1 MTPRSILRCLCLLL
15 ATATAVQAQSGS
27 ISGRVTDT
35 TTSNGLTGATVRAM
49 SGGAT
54 SGSATTTDDGSYRIV
69 NLNAGTYEVVIT
81 RLGYLARRIPG
92 VRVTAGQNTQV
103 DAKMAEIVT
112 QLNPA
117 VVVAS
122 RQQEKV
128 LDAPA
133 SVSVVETREIEER
146 PSITVADHLRGL
158 QGVDATT
165 GGIAQTNIVTRG
177 FNNAFSGALLT
188 LQDYRFAGVPSLR
201 VNVPLLFTGTNEDIE
216 RIEVLLGPA
225 SALYGPNSSSG
236 VLHVITKSPFTSQ
249 GTTLTIDGGERSIF
263 RGGLRHAGTVGQ
275 KFGYKISGD
284 YMRGKDWDSIEGSRK
299 VDNAEPD
306 SIPRPNGTPGSRTTV
321 ANVRDFD
328 VEKFGGEARIDFRPR
343 QGMEFITT
351 YGLSE
356 IGNALEL
363 TGTNGTAQAKN
374 WRYQSI
380 QERFRWGRL
389 FAQAFVNFSDAGN
402 KDSVDNSGTFLLRTG
417 TPIVDNSKVY
427 ALQIQHSADLFKNK
441 ESLVYGA
448 DYIFTNPQTGGTI
461 NGRNEDIDDVTEIG
475 AYIQSTTRLSP
486 KFDLVGAIRVDNHDV
501 LDQTFW
507 SPRVAL
513 IFKPAETQ
521 NIRLTYNRA
530 FSTPANFSFFLDLP
544 QAFSPITPTIGY
556 QVRGLGVPSNGF
568 TFRRDCTTG
577 AGGLCMRSPFPIAGP
592 TGAVVTAPNTSIDA
606 NAAQFYRTFIGANVQ
621 TITQGLING
630 GVTPQNAGLVV
641 QALLAAQ
648 PTPQQVATVLRL
660 FRPPNRANP
669 APTFID
675 VTPQSV
681 EDIERLKATTTDA
694 YELGYKGILGNR
706 ARLAVDLWYQRKT
719 NFTTAAQNVTPSA
732 FMDGAALG
740 NFIGGVL
747 QQQALQGRIPAAS
760 APTLIPAIA
769 GSLANTIGRIPIGT
783 VVPEGNLTQSPNLF
797 FSYRNIAKTI
807 DFTGVDLALDYLLS
821 DKITVIGTYSWVS
834 DVLFP
839 DIVNGPDTLTLNS
852 PDNKATLTTRWRDET
867 KGLSFEVRGR
877 YQNAYPVNSGVY
889 VGEVPVN
896 AFIDAS
902 FSWRLPLPGQQLTW
916 SITGTNVTDNKRITF
931 IGTPEIGRLLM
942 TRLQYQF

>member
-1 MTPRSILRCLCLLL
+1 MSGGTASG
-15 ATATAVQAQSGS
+15 TATAS
-27 ISGRVTDT
+27 
-35 TTSNGLTGATVRAM
+35 
-49 SGGAT
+49 
-54 SGSATTTDDGSYRIV
+54 DDGTYRIV
-69 NLNAGTYEVVIT
+69 NLNAGTYDVVFT
-81 RLGYLARRIPG
+81 RLGYLARRITG
-92 VRVTAGQNTQV
+92 VRVIAGQNTQV

-117 VVVAS
+117 VVIAS

-146 PSITVADHLRGL
+146 PSVTVADHLRGV

-177 FNNAFSGALLT
+177 FNNAFSGAMLM
-188 LQDYRFAGVPSLR
+188 LQDYRFAGVPSLK

-236 VLHVITKSPFTSQ
+236 VLHVITKSPFTSK
-249 GTTLTIDGGERSIF
+249 GTTLSVDGGERSIF

-275 KFGYKISGD
+275 KFGYKISGE
-284 YMRGKDWDSIEGSRK
+284 YMRGKDWETT
-299 VDNAEPD
+299 DNAEPTT
-306 SIPRPNGTPGSRTTV
+306 IPRPNGTPGSRDTV
-321 ANVRDFD
+321 PNRRDFD
-328 VEKFGGEARIDFRPR
+328 VEKMAGEARIDFRPR
-343 QGMEFITT
+343 DGVELITT
-351 YGLSE
+351 YGFSE
-356 IGNALEL
+356 IGSGLEL

-374 WRYQSI
+374 WKYQSI

-389 FAQAFVNFSDAGN
+389 FAQAFINFSDAGN
-402 KDSVDNSGTFLLRTG
+402 EDSLDTKGTYLLRTG

-427 ALQIQHSADLFKNK
+427 ALQVQHSTDLFSNK
-441 ESLVYGA
+441 ENLVYGA
-448 DYIFTNPQTGGTI
+448 DYIFTNPNTGGTI
-461 NGRNEDIDDVTEIG
+461 NGRNEDIDDIKEIG
-475 AYIQSTTRLSP
+475 AYIQSTTRLSK

-507 SPRVAL
+507 SPRIAF
-513 IFKPAETQ
+513 IFKPTETQ

-544 QAFSPITPTIGY
+544 QAFIPITTGIGY
-556 QVRGLGVPSNGF
+556 QVRGLGVPSSGF
-568 TFRRDCTTG
+568 TFRRDCSTG
-577 AGGLCMRSPFPIAGP
+577 AGGLCMRSPFPILGP
-592 TGAVVTAPNTSIDA
+592 TGTPVTGPNTQVDA
-606 NAAQFYRTFIGANVQ
+606 NAALFWRTFIGANQATIVQ
-621 TITQGLING
+621 SLVAG
-630 GVTPQNAGLVV
+630 GVTQQNAALVV
-641 QALLAAQ
+641 GAMLAAQ
-648 PTPQQVATVLRL
+648 PTPQQVSTVLRL
-660 FRPPNRANP
+660 FRPPNRVNP
-669 APTFID
+669 APTFLD

-681 EDIERLKATTTDA
+681 EDLERLKATTTDA
-694 YELGYKGILGNR
+694 YEIGYKGILGNR

-732 FMDGAALG
+732 FMNGTELGA
-740 NFIGGVL
+740 FIGGVL
-747 QQQALQGRIPAAS
+747 STQVPNGRIPAAA

-769 GSLANTIGRIPIGT
+769 SALANTIGRIPIGT

-807 DFTGVDLALDYLLS
+807 DFTGLDLALDYLVS
-821 DKITVIGTYSWVS
+821 DKITLIGTYSWVS

-867 KGLSFEVRGR
+867 KGLSFELRGR
-877 YQNAYPVNSGVY
+877 YQNAFPVNSGVY
-889 VGEVPVN
+889 VGAVPVN
-896 AFIDAS
+896 AFLDAS

-916 SITGTNVTDNKRITF
+916 SLTGTNITDNKRITF

>member
-1 MTPRSILRCLCLLL
+1 MTPRSITRCLCLLL
-15 ATATAVQAQSGS
+15 VTATAARAQTGS

-35 TTSNGLTGATVRAM
+35 TTTAPLSSATIQVV
-49 SGGAT
+49 SGGT
-54 SGSATTTDDGSYRIV
+54 TVGSATTGENGAYRIG
-69 NLNAGTYEVVIT
+69 NINPGTYDVVVQ
-81 RLGYLARRIPG
+81 RLGYRLRRFPG
-92 VRVTAGQNTQV
+92 IRVTAGQNTEV
-103 DAKMAEIVT
+103 DARMTELAQ

-117 VVVAS
+117 VVTAS
-122 RQQEKV
+122 RTQEKV

-146 PSITVADHLRGL
+146 PAVTVADHLRGL

-188 LQDYRFAGVPSLR
+188 LQDYRFAAVPSLK

-263 RGGLRHAGTVGQ
+263 RGSARHAGTVGQ

-284 YMRGKDWDSIEGSRK
+284 YMRGKDWETTDP
-299 VDNAEPD
+299 AEP
-306 SIPRPNGTPGSRTTV
+306 STIPRPNGTPGARDTV
-321 ANVRDFD
+321 RNVRDFD
-328 VEKFGGEARIDFRPR
+328 VEKFAGEARMDIRPR
-343 QGMEFITT
+343 DGVELITT
-351 YGLSE
+351 YGLSQ

-374 WRYQSI
+374 WKYQSV
-380 QERFRWGRL
+380 QQRFRWGRF

-402 KDSVDNSGTFLLRTG
+402 KDSLDNSGTFLLRTG

-427 ALQIQHSADLFKNK
+427 AVQAQHSADLFNNK

-461 NGRNEDIDDVTEIG
+461 NGRNEKIDDVTEIG

-486 KFDLVGAIRVDNHDV
+486 KFELVGAIRVDNHDV

-507 SPRVAL
+507 SPRIAL

-521 NIRLTYNRA
+521 NVRLTYNRA

-544 QAFSPITPTIGY
+544 QAFIPITPTIGY
-556 QVRGLGVPSNGF
+556 QVRGLGVPSSGF
-568 TFRRDCTTG
+568 TFKRDCATG

-592 TGAVVTAPNTSIDA
+592 TGAVVTAPNTQVDA
-606 NAAQFYRTFIGANVQ
+606 NAAQFYRTFIGANVT
-621 TITQGLING
+621 TITQGLIAG

-641 QALLAAQ
+641 QAMLAAQ
-648 PTPQQVATVLRL
+648 PTPQQVATILRL

-669 APTFID
+669 AATFLD

-681 EDIERLKATTTDA
+681 EDLERLKATTTDA

-706 ARLAVDLWYQRKT
+706 ARLAIDLWYQRKT

-732 FMDGAALG
+732 FMDGPALG
-740 NFIGGVL
+740 NFIAGVL
-747 QQQALQGRIPAAS
+747 TAQVQNGRIPAAA
-760 APTLIPAIA
+760 APTLIPALA
-769 GSLANTIGRIPIGT
+769 GQLANTIGRIPIGT

-807 DFTGVDLALDYLLS
+807 DFTGVDLALDYLLT
-821 DKITVIGTYSWVS
+821 DKITFIGTYSWVS
-834 DVLFP
+834 DVVFP

-867 KGLSFEVRGR
+867 KGLSFELRGR
-877 YQNAYPVNSGVY
+877 YQNAFPVNSGVY

-896 AFIDAS
+896 AFLDAS

-916 SITGTNVTDNKRITF
+916 SITGTNITDNKRITF

>member
-1 MTPRSILRCLCLLL
+1 MTPRSITRCLCLLL
-15 ATATAVQAQSGS
+15 ATATAAHAQTGS

-35 TTSNGLTGATVRAM
+35 TTSAGLSGATIRAM
-49 SGGAT
+49 SGGTAAGAAT
-54 SGSATTTDDGSYRIV
+54 ASDDGSYRIV
-69 NLNAGTYEVVIT
+69 NLNAGSYDVVVT
-81 RLGYLARRIPG
+81 RLGFLARRIPN

-103 DAKMAEIVT
+103 DVKMAEIVT

-146 PSITVADHLRGL
+146 PSVTVADHLRGV

-177 FNNAFSGALLT
+177 FNNAFSGAMLM
-188 LQDYRFAGVPSLR
+188 LQDYRFAGVPSLK

-249 GTTLTIDGGERSIF
+249 GTTLTVDGGERSIF

-275 KFGYKISGD
+275 KFGYKLSGE
-284 YMRGKDWDSIEGSRK
+284 YMRGKDWATT
-299 VDNAEPD
+299 DNAEP
-306 SIPRPNGTPGSRTTV
+306 STIPRPNGTPNSRDTV
-321 ANVRDFD
+321 PNVRDND
-328 VEKFGGEARIDFRPR
+328 VKKMAGEARIDFRPR
-343 QGMEFITT
+343 EGVELITT
-351 YGLSE
+351 YGFSE
-356 IGNALEL
+356 IGSGLEL

-374 WRYQSI
+374 WKYQSI

-389 FAQAFVNFSDAGN
+389 FAQAFMNFSDAGN
-402 KDSVDNSGTFLLRTG
+402 KDSVDNGGTFLLRTG

-427 ALQIQHSADLFKNK
+427 AFQIQHSADLFKNK

-448 DYIFTNPQTGGTI
+448 DYIFTNPRTGGTI
-461 NGRNEDIDDVTEIG
+461 NGRNEDIDDVKEIG

-544 QAFSPITPTIGY
+544 QAFIPILPGIGY

-568 TFRRDCTTG
+568 TFRRNCATG
-577 AGGLCMRSPFPIAGP
+577 AGGLCMRSPFPITGP
-592 TGAVVTAPNTSIDA
+592 TGTPTGAPNTVVDA
-606 NAAQFYRTFIGANVQ
+606 NASQYYRTLVGGNQAAIAAALAQAGVSQANIPLVFGAIFGANTA
-621 TITQGLING
+621 TIGTQ
-630 GVTPQNAGLVV
+630 
-641 QALLAAQ
+641 
-648 PTPQQVATVLRL
+648 LRL

-669 APTFID
+669 SPSFLP

-719 NFTTAAQNVTPSA
+719 NFTTAAQNVTPNA
-732 FMDGAALG
+732 FFDGQSLGAA
-740 NFIGGVL
+740 IGT
-747 QQQALQGRIPAAS
+747 ALQSQVAAGRISAAAAGAVS
-760 APTLIPAIA
+760 AQLA
-769 GSLANTIGRIPIGT
+769 GQLAQVPVGT
-783 VVPEGNLTQSPNLF
+783 VVPESNLANTPSLF

-807 DFTGVDLALDYLLS
+807 DFTGVDFALDYLLS
-821 DKITVIGTYSWVS
+821 DKITLIGTASWVS

-877 YQNAYPVNSGVY
+877 YQNAFPVNSGVY

-896 AFIDAS
+896 AFLDAS